1 MGNKGLSMS
10 RVLVTGGAGFIGHH
24 VVRELLSRGAE
35 VIVIDDL
42 STGSLANIPVADIEF
57 IDTSI
62 LNDPALRD
70 AISRSDA
77 IIHLAAVASVSD
89 SIVDPQHTHNVNATG
104 TLRVLDHARQ
114 HGVTRVAVA
123 SSSAVYGN
131 SRAEI
136 QEESVVLE
144 PISPYGVNKLAG
156 EAYVRAFNSC
166 YGTENVA
173 FRFFNVYG
181 PGQLPTHAYAAVI
194 PKFVHAALHQ
204 EELTIH
210 GDGLQSRDFV
220 FVGDVARVLS
230 DTVLNDVSFAEPV
243 VNLASGSSITV
254 LDVAGVIENVLGT
267 TVGRVHAEPRRGDIR
282 SSRASIT
289 QLRETFP
296 QFRPVPLEDGIE
308 QTMSWMSTW
317 RDDQRRQ

>member
-1 MGNKGLSMS
+1 M
-10 RVLVTGGAGFIGHH
+10 
-24 VVRELLSRGAE
+24 
-35 VIVIDDL
+35 
-42 STGSLANIPVADIEF
+42 
-57 IDTSI
+57 
-62 LNDPALRD
+62 
-70 AISRSDA
+70 
-77 IIHLAAVASVSD
+77 
-89 SIVDPQHTHNVNATG
+89 
-104 TLRVLDHARQ
+104 
-114 HGVTRVAVA
+114 
-123 SSSAVYGN
+123 
-131 SRAEI
+131 
-136 QEESVVLE
+136 LE

-166 YGTENVA
+166 YGTKNVA

-230 DTVLNDVSFAEPV
+230 DTVLDDVSFAAPV

-267 TVGRVHAEPRRGDIR
+267 SVERVHAEPRRGDIR

-296 QFRPVPLEDGIE
+296 QFRPVPLEEGIK

-317 RDDQRRQ
+317 RDDQRGR